1 MIKQEFENKVRKNR
15 SIELEAELVVCGG
28 GLSGVCAAVTAAR
41 EGVKVVMIQ
50 DRPVLGGNASSE
62 VRLWALGATSHMG
75 NNNRWA
81 REGGLIDEILVENT
95 YRNKEGNPVLFDMVL
110 LDFVKRES
118 NITLLLNTAIFNTI
132 KANENTIKAVEAFC
146 SQTSTNYIIKGDL
159 FCDATGDGIVGFQ
172 AGAAFRIG
180 QEAKAEF
187 NEMMAP
193 EEANNELLGHSIFFY
208 SKDVGKPVKYVAP
221 DFALRD
227 ITQIPK
233 YRSIKSKDEGCSFW
247 WLEYGGKMD
256 TIHDSELVKDEL
268 WKVVYGVWD
277 YIKNSGEF
285 PEAETMTLEWVGTI
299 PGKRESRRFEGH
311 YMMTQN
317 DVIDQTQFDD
327 AVSFGGWAVD
337 HHDVEGVYTTG
348 ASCTQWHGK
357 GVYQI
362 PYRSFV
368 SKNITNLF
376 LAGRII
382 SASHIAFGTTR
393 VMTTCAHGGQAVG
406 MAVAVCKQQNAMP
419 ADLISGRLLTT
430 LQDKLSLS
438 GQGIPN
444 VAYTGANLL
453 NSAKVSASSELQ
465 LNYLPSCDAWFKLE
479 RAAAQLLPLQKG
491 EKYTVEFSI
500 KAEDACELSAE
511 IRLSDKKENYT
522 PNLILQSVCQQ
533 IKAGEQKV
541 KFEFSEAIPDN
552 QYAFLI
558 LLKNEKVSVQLS
570 DQLLTGVVSVFNT
583 ENAKVSN
590 TGKQTP
596 PADIGVHSFDFYTP
610 LRRPNGQN
618 LALNISPAVKDFAV
632 ESITN
637 GYVRPWL
644 GSNAWV
650 ADFEDKSPTLDLK
663 WNEAQEINSI
673 ILFFDTDYDH
683 AMESVQM
690 GHYEH
695 VQPFVVRDYDIIDGK
710 GNLVYRK
717 ENNYQTINK
726 IQLDKAISADSLRIV
741 FKPLESGNPVAVY
754 QVVIQ

>member
-1 MIKQEFENKVRKNR
+1 MIKQEFENTVRKNR
-15 SIELEAELVVCGG
+15 SIELEADLVVCGG
-28 GLSGVCAAVTAAR
+28 GLSGLCAAVTAAR

-221 DFALRD
+221 DFALKD

-311 YMMTQN
+311 YMLTQN
-317 DVIDQTQFDD
+317 DVIDQKEFDD

-368 SKNITNLF
+368 SKNISNLF

-393 VMTTCAHGGQAVG
+393 VMTTCAHGGQVVG
-406 MAVAVCKQQNAMP
+406 MAAAVCKQQNAEP
-419 ADLISGRLLTT
+419 TDLIGGNLLKT

-453 NSAKVSASSELQ
+453 NLAKVSASSEL
-465 LNYLPSCDAWFKLE
+465 LLSDLPSSDAWFTLE
-479 RAAAQLLPLQKG
+479 RASAQLLPLQKG
-491 EKYTVEFSI
+491 EKYTIEFNV
-500 KAEDACELSAE
+500 KAEEACELVAE

-522 PNLILQSVCQQ
+522 PNHTFQTLSKNIE
-533 IKAGEQKV
+533 AGEQKV
-541 KFEFSEAIPDN
+541 KFEFTEAIPDN
-552 QYAFLI
+552 QYAFII

-590 TGKQTP
+590 TGKQTAP
-596 PADIGVHSFDFYTP
+596 EGIGVHSFDFYTP
-610 LRRPNGQN
+610 LRRPYGQN
-618 LALNISPAVKDFAV
+618 LAINITPAVKDFGV
-632 ESITN
+632 TNLTN

-644 GSNAWV
+644 SSNAWI
-650 ADFEDKSPTLDLK
+650 ADFEDKEPSIECK
-663 WNEAQEINSI
+663 WKAPQEINKI
-673 ILFFDTDYDH
+673 TLFFDTDYDH

-695 VQPFVVRDYDIIDGK
+695 VQPFVVRDYKVLDAD
-710 GNLVYRK
+710 GNLIYEK
-717 ENNYQTINK
+717 EDNYQTINS
-726 IQLDKAISADSLRIV
+726 ILFDKTVKTNAIKIV
-741 FKPLESGNPVAVY
+741 FKQLESGNPVAVY
-754 QVVIQ
+754 QVVVE